1 MPMTS
6 GADGGEPTWSAEP
19 TNRERARIR
28 RDVLSGSAR
37 LWRELPW
44 RETRDPW
51 RVLVSEVMLQQTQA
65 PRVVEPFGRF
75 VARFPAPVD
84 CADAGAAE
92 VVRAWAGLGYN
103 RRALNLHRAALA
115 IVERH
120 DGRVP
125 DQLGALLDL
134 PGVGPYTAR
143 AVLAFAYGYPIGVV
157 DTNVLRV
164 LARAVAGRPLGTRA
178 AQRLA
183 DRLVPS
189 KDAWRFNQA
198 LFDLGAGCCTARSPR
213 CGTCPL
219 ARRCRW
225 HAARS
230 VGVRALGPVGSPGR
244 LAPDIGDVP
253 DAAAAAAADPAAVG
267 RRRQSTF
274 AGSDRQGRGRL
285 VCALRAAPLHSSALA
300 RASGWPDD
308 PARALRVAA
317 ALVEDGLACWRGGTL
332 ALA

>member
-1 MPMTS
+1 MQTTS
-6 GADGGEPTWSAEP
+6 GAEGGEPIGSAEP
-19 TNRERARIR
+19 TSRELARIR
-28 RDVLSGSAR
+28 RDLLRGSAR
-37 LWRELPW
+37 LWRDLPW
-44 RETRDPW
+44 RTTRDPW

-75 VARFPAPVD
+75 VAAFPTPAH

-92 VVRAWAGLGYN
+92 VVRAWSGLGYN

-120 DGRVP
+120 GGRVP
-125 DQLGALLDL
+125 DELGALLEL

-143 AVLAFAYGYPIGVV
+143 AVLAFAYERPIGVV

-164 LARAVAGRPLGTRA
+164 LARAVAGRPLATRP
-178 AQRLA
+178 AQSLA
-183 DRLVPS
+183 DRLVPTR
-189 KDAWRFNQA
+189 DAWRFNQA
-198 LFDLGAGCCTARSPR
+198 LFDVGAGCCRARAPR

-219 ARRCRW
+219 TGCCRW
-225 HAARS
+225 RAAS
-230 VGVRALGPVGSPGR
+230 AVEVAASGAV
-244 LAPDIGDVP
+244 VP
-253 DAAAAAAADPAAVG
+253 DPAAAG

-285 VCALRAAPLHSSALA
+285 VGALRAAPVHSSALA
-300 RASGWPDD
+300 LASGWPDD
-308 PARALRVAA
+308 PDRALRIAA
-317 ALVEDGLACWRGGTL
+317 ALVQEGLACWRDGTL